1 MRTGE
6 VNKKLEHVIA
16 KTVAA
21 FMNSD
26 GGSLFIGVDDH
37 GNAVGLDLDYGTLKK
52 ADRDG
57 FQLHLG
63 NILDSYLG
71 KDVMKLWKLDWPL
84 YDDRHICHVQVTRA
98 NKPVHVS
105 HEGKEE
111 FFVRKEG
118 SSQPLS
124 RAEEHE
130 WNKGRF

>member
-1 MRTGE
+1 MASEAGP
-6 VNKKLEHVIA
+6 LLIA
-16 KTVAA
+16 
-21 FMNSD
+21 
-26 GGSLFIGVDDH
+26 GDDH
-37 GNAVGLDLDYGTLKK
+37 GNAVGLDLDYGRLKK

-57 FQLHLG
+57 FQLQLG

-84 YDDRHICHVQVTRA
+84 YDDKQNCHGQVTRA
-98 NKPVHVS
+98 NKPVHVT

-111 FFVRKEG
+111 FFVQKEG

-124 RAEEHE
+124 RAENHK